1 MPRDSGSLADVATNR
16 GIQTSSLVVGVVV
29 GFLLYAI
36 FRHLFYILIGVAI
49 GALAVAYLRR
59 R

>member
-1 MPRDSGSLADVATNR
+1 MAANR
-16 GIQTSSLVVGVVV
+16 RIQTGTLVVGVVL

-36 FRHLFYILIGVAI
+36 FRHLFYILVGIAI
-49 GALAVAYLRR
+49 GALAVAYFRR